1 MILKKITLC
10 ITNYQKEK
18 FLDRAIRSCESQ
30 ISNGLE
36 INTVVVNDGSA
47 KFNKKNLLK
56 EFPEI
61 KIIDYKK
68 NKGVSYASN
77 KALKKIDSDYYMRVD
92 ADDYI
97 GMKTCIVLS
106 SILSE
111 NDKVPFIYGDILHI
125 NKKYNIK
132 KILRD
137 DRKLLLEHGAGIMFR
152 TKFLKKVG
160 GYDEKIKNCED
171 FDLIL
176 RVEKKYGKGFYVPL
190 PYYKYYKQG
199 SKHLSN
205 SRNRLFYLNKLKKK
219 YFSYLK

>member
-1 MILKKITLC
+1 
-10 ITNYQKEK
+10 
-18 FLDRAIRSCESQ
+18 
-30 ISNGLE
+30 
-36 INTVVVNDGSA
+36 
-47 KFNKKNLLK
+47 
-56 EFPEI
+56 
-61 KIIDYKK
+61 
-68 NKGVSYASN
+68 
-77 KALKKIDSDYYMRVD
+77 MRVD

-111 NDKVPFIYGDILHI
+111 NDKIPFVYGDILHI
-125 NKKYNIK
+125 NKNYNIK
-132 KILRD
+132 KISRD

-152 TKFLKKVG
+152 TNFLKKVG

-176 RVEKKYGKGFYVPL
+176 RVEKKYGNGFYVPL

-219 YFSYLK
+219 YFSY

>member
-1 MILKKITLC
+1 MKLKKITLC

-36 INTVVVNDGSA
+36 INTIVVNDGSK
-47 KFNKKNLLK
+47 KFNRKNLLK

-61 KIIDYKK
+61 KIIDYQK

-77 KALKKIDSDYYMRVD
+77 KALNNLESDYYMRVD

-106 SILSE
+106 SILNE
-111 NDKVPFIYGDILHI
+111 NDKIPYIYGDILHI
-125 NKKYNIK
+125 NKQYNIK
-132 KILRD
+132 KIS
-137 DRKLLLEHGAGIMFR
+137 RKERNLLLEHGAGIMFR

-176 RVEKKYGKGFYVPL
+176 RLEKKYGKGFYVPL
-190 PYYKYYKQG
+190 PYYKYYKQS

-205 SRNRLFYLNKLKKK
+205 SKNRAFYFNKLKKK
-219 YFSYLK
+219 YSDYI

>member
-1 MILKKITLC
+1 MKLKKITLC

-36 INTVVVNDGSA
+36 INTIVVNDGSK
-47 KFNKKNLLK
+47 KFNRKNLLK

-61 KIIDYKK
+61 KIIDYQK

-77 KALKKIDSDYYMRVD
+77 KALNNLESDYYMRVD

-106 SILSE
+106 SILNE
-111 NDKVPFIYGDILHI
+111 NDKIPYIYGDILHI
-125 NKKYNIK
+125 NKQYNIK
-132 KILRD
+132 KIS
-137 DRKLLLEHGAGIMFR
+137 RKERNLLLEHGAGIMFR

-176 RVEKKYGKGFYVPL
+176 RLEKKYGKGFYVPL
-190 PYYKYYKQG
+190 PYYKYYKQS

-205 SRNRLFYLNKLKKK
+205 SKNRAFYFNKLRKK
-219 YFSYLK
+219 YSDYI